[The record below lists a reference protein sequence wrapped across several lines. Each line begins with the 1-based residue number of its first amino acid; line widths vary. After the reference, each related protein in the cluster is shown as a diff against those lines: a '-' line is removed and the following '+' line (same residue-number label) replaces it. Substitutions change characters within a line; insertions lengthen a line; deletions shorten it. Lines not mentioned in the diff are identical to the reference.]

1 MKFKNFEIK
10 NKSRNRRNGFSHDS
24 TLYFNGV
31 EVNKASVHYYN
42 RTWESYPFQTS
53 MLKVVDEYI
62 EHYKRLI
69 RKQVFYHWKRLNDTR
84 KLTIHNYFKTAQLG
98 KFTGQDLIDFKLAI
112 KSGEGE
118 PDPVL
123 NSMKA
128 FLLMG
133 DLMNDK
139 KEDKAQA
146 GYLQKQVKYKERIVF
161 ATMRSKIPNWQ
172 PPSDW
177 GRLND
182 SEKLERLNK
191 IQTI

>member
-1 MKFKNFEIK
+1 MKLKNFEIK

-24 TLYFNGV
+24 TLLINGV
-31 EVNKASVHYYN
+31 EIGKASVHYYN
-42 RTWESYPFQTS
+42 RTWESYRFQTS
-53 MLKVVDEYI
+53 MLKVVNETI
-62 EHYKRLI
+62 EHNKKLV
-69 RKQVFYHWKRLNDTR
+69 RKHVFSDWKRLNAGR
-84 KLTIHNYFKTAQLG
+84 KLILHNYFKTCELG
-98 KFTGQDLIDFKLAI
+98 GFFGQDLIDLKLAI

-139 KEDKAQA
+139 EEDIAKA
-146 GYLQKQVKYKERIVF
+146 VKYKERIVF
-161 ATMRSKIPNWQ
+161 ATMRSKIPNWE

-182 SEKLERLNK
+182 ADKLERLTK
-191 IQTI
+191 LQTL